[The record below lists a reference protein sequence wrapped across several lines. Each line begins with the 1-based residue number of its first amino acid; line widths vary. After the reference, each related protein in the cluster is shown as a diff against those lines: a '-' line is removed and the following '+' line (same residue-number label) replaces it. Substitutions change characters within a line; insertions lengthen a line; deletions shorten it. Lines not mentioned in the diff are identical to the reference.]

1 MTVKEDCTM
10 KLNRIA
16 IVSIPVKDAQQ
27 AKAFYID
34 KLGFVVKRE
43 NPYGDTFWI
52 EVGPETGETTVVLT
66 TWFPNFSPVTG
77 FVIDVDDIDSVY
89 ATLQER
95 GVTLT
100 PLESAPWGR
109 YTTLQDP
116 DGNGW
121 VIQQSAR

>member
-1 MTVKEDCTM
+1 M

-16 IVSIPVKDAQQ
+16 IVSIPVKNVEEAR
-27 AKAFYID
+27 KFYVE
-34 KLGFVVKRE
+34 KLGFVVKRD
-43 NPYGDTFWI
+43 NPF
-52 EVGPETGETTVVLT
+52 GETRWVEVAPEHGETSVVLV
-66 TWFPNFSPVTG
+66 TWFPHLKPVDG

-95 GVTLT
+95 GLSLT

-109 YTTLQDP
+109 FTTLHDP

-121 VIQQSAR
+121 VIQQAAM